1 MRYKG
6 KKSDLALIAKELGVR
21 YVVDGTVQKQDNGVK
36 ITSQLVDTQTG
47 KVLLSNEFQGTT
59 DDVFAL
65 EEKLAR
71 SIAFELQGSLARTAV
86 LDSNLIRQSTK
97 NPEAYNKFL
106 LGVGCLENVQT
117 QVQLLKGIGYL
128 EEALKLDP
136 KFAYAQCVRALAY
149 IGKYQASLDLR
160 DLMIGDSLA
169 KLTLQMDPSVVEAH
183 LARMQIARMQGQT
196 DSALQQANMLLEKQP
211 DNISAHAFMGSIYY
225 EKRDFYRAASHLER
239 AVQKNITD
247 LVSWSLLIDSYQAIG
262 DTVKRNR
269 FIDESIPLY
278 ELFLEKNP
286 AIVSVRVH
294 YALNL
299 ANRRLRE
306 KAHEQIAQVTK
317 STSIGP
323 ADYYNLACVYSQ
335 LGEAKPAIEMIK
347 KTISLGNH
355 PGPSLATDPDLINLH
370 SNPEFKEIMKKEQV
384 QKLTAE

>member
-1 MRYKG
+1 
-6 KKSDLALIAKELGVR
+6 
-21 YVVDGTVQKQDNGVK
+21 
-36 ITSQLVDTQTG
+36 
-47 KVLLSNEFQGTT
+47 
-59 DDVFAL
+59 
-65 EEKLAR
+65 
-71 SIAFELQGSLARTAV
+71 
-86 LDSNLIRQSTK
+86 
-97 NPEAYNKFL
+97 
-106 LGVGCLENVQT
+106 
-117 QVQLLKGIGYL
+117 
-128 EEALKLDP
+128 
-136 KFAYAQCVRALAY
+136 
-149 IGKYQASLDLR
+149 
-160 DLMIGDSLA
+160 
-169 KLTLQMDPSVVEAH
+169 
-183 LARMQIARMQGQT
+183 
-196 DSALQQANMLLEKQP
+196 MLLEKQP